1 MSALN
6 FPDDRRYHA
15 EHLWAKEAGD
25 GSFVIGITDFAQE
38 QLGEV
43 IFIDLPEVGSHF
55 DQGVSC
61 AEIESA
67 KVVSPAI
74 IPLSGTVVEVNAALN
89 DTPELVNS
97 DPYGAGW
104 LVRIKADD
112 LSEATITAAEYQK
125 IISA

>member
-1 MSALN
+1 MALN
-6 FPDDRRYHA
+6 YPDDRRYHA
-15 EHLWAKEAGD
+15 EHLWAREAVD
-25 GSFVIGITDFAQE
+25 GTFVIGITDFAQD

-43 IFIDLPEVGSHF
+43 IFIDLPEVGAHF

-74 IPLSGTVVEVNAALN
+74 IPLSGTVEEVNEALS

-97 DPYGAGW
+97 DPYGEGW
-104 LVRIKADD
+104 LVRITADNP
-112 LSEATITAAEYQK
+112 SEATITAAEYGRLV
-125 IISA
+125 SA

>member
-1 MSALN
+1 MALN

-15 EHLWAKEAGD
+15 EHLWAKDAGD
-25 GSFVIGITDFAQE
+25 GTFVVGITDFAQE

-55 DQGVSC
+55 AQGVSC

-74 IPLSGTVVEVNAALN
+74 IPLSGTVMEVNAALN
-89 DTPELVNS
+89 DAPELVNS
-97 DPYGAGW
+97 DPYGQGW
-104 LVRIKADD
+104 LVRVTASDP
-112 LSEATITAAEYQK
+112 SEATITAAQYEQ
-125 IISA
+125 IVSA